1 MKFIATL
8 AALTAGI
15 VLSVTPAAART
26 FDASDYEA
34 WSRDRHAQEQALAA
48 EARQR
53 EDEMQRRALENS
65 WRANDIAERNLC
77 RGTALCDNAVRRTAG
92 TPPSTFSSL
101 SPPLPIKG
109 RGNFSLF

>member
-26 FDASDYEA
+26 FDAFGYEVR
-34 WSRDRHAQEQALAA
+34 SRDRRAQEPAHAA

-53 EDEMQRRALENS
+53 EDEMQRQALENN
-65 WRANDIAERNLC
+65 WRANDLAERNLC
-77 RGTALCDNAVRRTAG
+77 WGTALCDNAARRAARH
-92 TPPSTFSSL
+92 PAIDFFP
-101 SPPLPIKG
+101 
-109 RGNFSLF
+109 R